1 MSLSGNLC
9 RKYYLLITYANRA
22 ALIQHSTILSR
33 TFQIQ
38 YSQKRWS
45 GSCLNKQMRKKKKK
59 PNKTQ
64 TQRSTAGEGFQSSY
78 CESRPQ
84 AATRWCPWTRALV
97 CLARGLG
104 LCQVQNQEESCLWS
118 HFSCTGPTESS
129 YSDLAATCTWLGHQD
144 VSWSIS
150 NHQGFLHRAQGA
162 CCCLK
167 TK

>member
-22 ALIQHSTILSR
+22 AALIQDSTTLSR

-38 YSQKRWS
+38 YSQKCWC
-45 GSCLNKQMRKKKKK
+45 GSCLNKQTNKT

-64 TQRSTAGEGFQSSY
+64 TQKSTAGGRVSKQLLWIQTPDCNQIISLDQS
-78 CESRPQ
+78 
-84 AATRWCPWTRALV
+84 LI
-97 CLARGLG
+97 CLARGLV
-104 LCQVQNQEESCLWS
+104 LCQVQKQEESCLWS

-129 YSDLAATCTWLGHQD
+129 YSVLAAIYTWLGHQD

-150 NHQGFLHRAQGA
+150 NHRGLLHQAQA
-162 CCCLK
+162 ARCWL
-167 TK
+167 